1 MLSYLI
7 NQILTMI
14 KRPGAVRAGFKN
26 TPDEKSHCCFWAV
39 VL

>member
-14 KRPGAVRAGFKN
+14 KRSGAACAGFKN
-26 TPDEKSHCCFWAV
+26 TPDEKCQRCFLGVAF
-39 VL
+39 

>member
-14 KRPGAVRAGFKN
+14 KRSGAVRAGFKN
-26 TPDEKSHCCFWAV
+26 TPDEKFHCCFLGVAF
-39 VL
+39 